1 MEYGRTINP
10 QNVTNANPTT
20 NRGIVRNVELMCVKC
35 GKRWDTELPLYTRLK
50 DIRCPLCGLDGYI
63 INTGQEL

>member
-1 MEYGRTINP
+1 MITEHGRTINP
-10 QNVTNANPTT
+10 QNVTNANPTD
-20 NRGIVRNVELMCVKC
+20 GRNVELMCVKC

-63 INTGQEL
+63 INTGQQL